1 MDKIESI
8 YISNIQLILKSDIMP
23 NLNLKNFAKIK
34 DSDFDIKDITVFAG
48 KPGTGKSYIM
58 KFLYAYTAAVNSLQN
73 GSYKMH
79 YALMDSDEFDQT
91 MLSMLRNGV
100 MTKKI
105 ININEINIHIENSDY
120 IEASTLLNNIKFDK
134 DNTEEGMLQVFQNI
148 LNKLAK
154 KQKKSL
160 LDSEEE
166 KFYLIFRNIL
176 TSIFGDI
183 NQIND
188 TFQYRSK
195 ELELSYKENKLT
207 INKLN
212 IFNTKSTSIFVET
225 PLILEFEKFL
235 PTERFKVPY
244 HIDSLLQELNKNDY
258 SFTSEETDDFIH
270 SFISSTKSIISGN
283 ISKGTQGFSF
293 ESSNG
298 KTYNIMN
305 ASSGT
310 KSIGLLQYLVK
321 NRVIKKGST
330 LFWEEP
336 EVHLHPTWQLKMIDL
351 FIELMNADVK
361 IVFSTHS
368 PFMADYLNAKATK
381 EKFRE
386 RVSFNLLC
394 EEEGVVSNT
403 VLNDDNWKLLQDELM
418 GAFEDIMWQYL

>member
-1 MDKIESI
+1 
-8 YISNIQLILKSDIMP
+8 MP

-34 DSDFDIKDITVFAG
+34 NSDFDIKDITVFAG

-58 KFLYAYTAAVNSLQN
+58 KFLYAYTEVINSLQN

-79 YALMDSDEFDQT
+79 YALMDSDELDQS
-91 MLSMLRNGV
+91 MLSVLKSGV

-105 ININEINIHIENSDY
+105 VNIDEINIHIENSDY
-120 IEASTLLNNIKFDK
+120 IKASVLLNNIKIDK
-134 DNTEEGMLQVFQNI
+134 DNAEAGMLLVFQNI
-148 LNKLAK
+148 LNKLAI

-160 LDSEEE
+160 LYSEEE

-188 TFQYRSK
+188 TFQYKSK

-207 INKLN
+207 INKLD
-212 IFNTKSTSIFVET
+212 ILNTKSTSIFVET

-244 HIDSLLQELNKNDY
+244 HIDSLLQELNKNNY
-258 SFTSEETDDFIH
+258 SFTSEETDNFIH
-270 SFISSTKSIISGN
+270 NFMDSTKNIISGN

-293 ESSNG
+293 ESSDG
-298 KTYNIMN
+298 KTYNIIN

-336 EVHLHPTWQLKMIDL
+336 EVHLHPTWQPKMIDL
-351 FIELMNADVK
+351 FIELMKAGVK

-381 EKFRE
+381 GKFGE
-386 RVSFNLLC
+386 RVSFNLLY

-403 VLNDDNWKLLQDELM
+403 ILNDDNWKLQQDELM

>member
-1 MDKIESI
+1 
-8 YISNIQLILKSDIMP
+8 MP

-58 KFLYAYTAAVNSLQN
+58 KFLYAYTVAVNSLQN

-79 YALMDSDEFDQT
+79 YALMDSDEFDQS
-91 MLSMLRNGV
+91 MLSVLRSGV
-100 MTKKI
+100 MTEKI
-105 ININEINIHIENSDY
+105 INIDEINVHIENSDY
-120 IEASTLLNNIKFDK
+120 IEASRLLNNIKIDK
-134 DNTEEGMLQVFQNI
+134 DNAEKGMLQVFQNI

-188 TFQYRSK
+188 TFQYSSK

-270 SFISSTKSIISGN
+270 SFINSTKSIISGN

-293 ESSNG
+293 ESSSG

-321 NRVIKKGST
+321 NKVIKKGST

-351 FIELMNADVK
+351 FIELMNAGVK

-381 EKFRE
+381 EKFRK

-403 VLNDDNWKLLQDELM
+403 ILNDDNWKLLQDELM